1 MQKLNVIFALSLLVF
16 ASKVAH
22 SDDGSTSGGGGPIEH
37 PLDRHAAPNSS
48 QVGVMPISPRYANGV
63 LPITQSAVVVSNSVS
78 YQPIVTRPAAT
89 PSGAF
94 NANIIFIADQ
104 LDRNR
109 DDDARSKPIL
119 VTSFSNLDNLS
130 ETTSFG
136 RLVAEQLMHELLV
149 RGWKVVDLR
158 LTKSVI
164 VNQTGEFSL
173 SRDLGRI
180 RESFPVG
187 NVLVGTYS
195 RTTDGVLISAR
206 VIDVMTGHVQTSAQS
221 RAPND
226 RFINTLVSV
235 PTAYPIVKV
244 SK

>member
-1 MQKLNVIFALSLLVF
+1 MQKLKVIFALGLLGF
-16 ASKVAH
+16 ANTVAY
-22 SDDGSTSGGGGPIEH
+22 SDDGMSAGGGGPIEH
-37 PLDRHAAPNSS
+37 PLERNAAPYSS
-48 QVGVMPISPRYANGV
+48 QAGTLPISPRYANGV
-63 LPITQSAVVVSNSVS
+63 LPIAQSAVVVSSPVS
-78 YQPIVTRPAAT
+78 YQPIVTRPATT

-104 LDRNR
+104 LERNR

-136 RLVAEQLMHELLV
+136 RLLAEQLMHELLV

-180 RESFPVG
+180 RESLPAG

-206 VIDVMTGHVQTSAQS
+206 VIDVVTGHVQTSAQS

-235 PTAYPIVKV
+235 PTAFPVVKV